1 MWALVAVLL
10 SAKGVAVQPI
20 HLYNTME
27 ECFAGREVFMLPMP
41 KPKVNY
47 ELVCVRTDVFEEV

>member
-1 MWALVAVLL
+1 MWVLVAVLL

-20 HLYNTME
+20 SLYNTME
-27 ECFAGREVFMLPMP
+27 ECFAGREEFMLPMP

-47 ELVCVRTDVFEEV
+47 EFVCVRTDLFKGV